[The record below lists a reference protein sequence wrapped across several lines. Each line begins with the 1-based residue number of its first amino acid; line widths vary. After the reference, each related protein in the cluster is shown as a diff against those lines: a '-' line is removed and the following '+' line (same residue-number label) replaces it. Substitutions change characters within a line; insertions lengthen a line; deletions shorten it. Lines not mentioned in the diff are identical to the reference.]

1 MRFGAPVS
9 GYSDDPEKWADNVKQ
24 NGYSAAYCPV
34 DAEASDSLIMDF
46 FKAAALNDIT
56 IAEVGAWSNPI
67 SPDENARNEALLKC
81 KKNLELAEKIG
92 ARCCVNIS
100 GSRSRQWDGPHEDNL
115 TDETFEIIVDSVREI
130 IDAVKP
136 ERTFYTLETMPWAYP
151 DTADIY
157 LKLIEAV
164 DRKQFAAHLDPV
176 NMINNPWTYYNNRL
190 LIRDCFKK
198 LGRYIRSCHA
208 KDIILSGKLTLHL
221 DETIPGAGI
230 LCYKTYVSELKKID
244 PDAPLML
251 EHLKT
256 EDEYKTAAA
265 YVRRFI

>member
-1 MRFGAPVS
+1 MRFGGPVF
-9 GYSDDPEKWADNVKQ
+9 GQSDDPEKWADFVKQ
-24 NGYSAAYCPV
+24 NGYTAAYCPV
-34 DAEASDSLIMDF
+34 DADAPDSLINDYK
-46 FKAAALNDIT
+46 KAAQKNDIV
-56 IAEVGAWSNPI
+56 IAETGAWSNPI
-67 SPDENARNEALLKC
+67 GPDETTRAEALAKC

-100 GSRSRQWDGPHEDNL
+100 GSRGDQWDGPHVDNL
-115 TDETFEIIVDSVREI
+115 TGETFEIIVASVREI
-130 IDAVKP
+130 LDAVKP

-151 DTADIY
+151 DTADTY

-190 LIRDCFKK
+190 LIKDCFKK
-198 LGRYIRSCHA
+198 LGKYIRSCHA
-208 KDIILSGKLTLHL
+208 KDILISGKMTLHL
-221 DETIPGAGI
+221 DEVIPGAGV
-230 LCYKTYVSELKKID
+230 LCYKTYIAELKKID
-244 PDAPLML
+244 PDVPLML

-256 EDEYKTAAA
+256 EEEYKTAAA

>member
-1 MRFGAPVS
+1 MRFGAPEF
-9 GYSDDPEKWADNVKQ
+9 GCSDDPEKWAEYIKN

-34 DAEASDSLIMDF
+34 DADAPDAVITA
-46 FKAAALNDIT
+46 FKQAAVKNDIV

-67 SPDENARNEALLKC
+67 SPDEKIRAEALKKC
-81 KKNLELAEKIG
+81 KKNLALAEKIG

-100 GSRSRQWDGPHEDNL
+100 GSLSEQWDGPHEDNL
-115 TDETFEIIVDSVREI
+115 TDETFEIVVASVREI

-151 DTADIY
+151 DTADAY

-190 LIRDCFKK
+190 LIKDCFKK
-198 LGRYIRSCHA
+198 LGKYIRSCHA
-208 KDIILSGKLTLHL
+208 KDILISGKMTLHL
-221 DETIPGAGI
+221 DEVIPGAGV
-230 LCYKTYVSELKKID
+230 LCYKTYIAELKKID
-244 PDAPLML
+244 PDVPLLL

-256 EDEYKTAAA
+256 EEEYKTAAA